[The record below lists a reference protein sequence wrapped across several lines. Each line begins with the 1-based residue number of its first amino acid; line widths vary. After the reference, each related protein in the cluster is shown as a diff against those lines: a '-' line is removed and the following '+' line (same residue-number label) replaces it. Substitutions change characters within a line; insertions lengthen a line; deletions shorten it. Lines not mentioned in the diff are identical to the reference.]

1 MIKEISSCQMCH
13 FCVVGY
19 LRKTLLVYKKLGR
32 NIFIGEAKGALGTPP
47 FPSRSNFFHFHAVLP
62 NNRFFKTKFRG
73 WRPRLENPG
82 SATDILDIAGLNPSA
97 LNSSSLTEMS

>member
-1 MIKEISSCQMCH
+1 MCH

-19 LRKTLLVYKKLGR
+19 LRKTLLVYKKLGC

-62 NNRFFKTKFRG
+62 NNRFLKPNSGVGAPVWK
-73 WRPRLENPG
+73 
-82 SATDILDIAGLNPSA
+82 ILDPPLIFLI
-97 LNSSSLTEMS
+97 LLD